1 MFQRLTL
8 KIKKVRDNIKGQSYN
23 DSFHEVLKKDTSPS
37 THHQNLQF
45 LEIKLYNVI
54 KGLSPSLVK
63 EAFPQNSPPKN
74 NTK

>member
-1 MFQRLTL
+1 MIHFMRYQ
-8 KIKKVRDNIKGQSYN
+8 KN
-23 DSFHEVLKKDTSPS
+23 DTSPS